1 MFNHL
6 IKNYLIMVKKFF
18 YVIALLF
25 VFNACSKSES
35 MNEETMLINRFEKDE
50 RVSIIVTSYGNLI
63 NEYFLSSSKSAI
75 DKQLFLEEM
84 EKIKCIVNDMLEEY
98 GEDNIMSF
106 CDVLAKEESLRKR
119 NAGVKGNCC
128 QRNSDG
134 TTNWDCCGVWTGFK
148 AAVASAL
155 YCDQGD
161 GYYDCVQ
168 ERVCKNCN

>member
-63 NEYFLSSSKSAI
+63 MSISF
-75 DKQLFLEEM
+75 FF
-84 EKIKCIVNDMLEEY
+84 KIIY
-98 GEDNIMSF
+98 
-106 CDVLAKEESLRKR
+106 
-119 NAGVKGNCC
+119 
-128 QRNSDG
+128 
-134 TTNWDCCGVWTGFK
+134 
-148 AAVASAL
+148 
-155 YCDQGD
+155 
-161 GYYDCVQ
+161 
-168 ERVCKNCN
+168 